1 MMKTEGEG
9 QQVREQ
15 TLTSQKGDVRMNVDK
30 LNRQLERLEKVV
42 ERGAVVKDLFRI
54 LRYPELWQLAYANIY
69 SNKGAMTKGV
79 DDDSLDGMSNERI
92 ANLIDSVMSETY
104 RPKPVRRAYIPKKDG
119 SKRPLGVPTGD
130 DKLVQ
135 AVIKILLEHY
145 HEGIFS
151 DNSHGFRP
159 NKSCHTAL
167 EEIGYVWKGTKWF
180 IEFDVKGCFDNIDHK
195 ILMNLLKKRIN
206 DKRFLSLIW
215 RFLKAGYME
224 DWKYNQTY
232 SGTPQGGIISPILAN
247 IYLHELDDYVERL
260 IEDFNVGKRRPQNPE
275 YDSITQRIY
284 GKRQNLRKHGRK
296 LKWISELKELQEQ
309 RSKMPSVIEN
319 TDKYKR
325 LRYCRYADDFLCGV
339 TGSFTDAKNIMHS
352 ITEFLDKELSL
363 ETSEGKTGIK
373 RATRNI
379 EFLGYRIKVIHSQKI
394 VKAKSY
400 GTWHK
405 KRTIQGHIRL
415 SIPEHKIMGFAK
427 SHGYG
432 VYATNKAKHRPY
444 LLISSEVEIVTMY
457 NSEIRGFANYY
468 ILAKNVKYT
477 LSRLGHLAF
486 RSLIKTLAGR
496 RKTKMTVIY
505 ERLKQGNEWVLKY
518 KMNDIWKELK
528 IFQPKHLT
536 KRPDGTDRLPLTEHL
551 YKTGTELTQRMNA
564 NLCEY
569 CGNTS
574 RPMEVHHVRKL
585 KDLQSKKHLENWER
599 AMIARNRKTL
609 ILCNECHHLLH
620 QGKLPDI
627 RKPN

>member
-1 MMKTEGEG
+1 
-9 QQVREQ
+9 
-15 TLTSQKGDVRMNVDK
+15 MNLDYTK
-30 LNRQLERLEKVV
+30 LNRQLERLEKVA
-42 ERGAVVKDLFRI
+42 ERGAVVEDLFRI
-54 LRYPELWQLAYANIY
+54 LRHPELWQLAYANIY

-92 ANLIDSVMSETY
+92 ANLIDSVMSQTY

-145 HEGIFS
+145 YEGIFS

-167 EEIGYVWKGTKWF
+167 DEISYVWKGTKWF

-195 ILMNLLKKRIN
+195 ILMTLLKKRIN

-247 IYLHELDDYVERL
+247 IYLHELDNYVGKL
-260 IEDFNVGKRRPQNPE
+260 IEDFSIGKKRPLNLE
-275 YDSITQRIY
+275 YDHLTQRMFRI
-284 GKRQNLRKHGRK
+284 RQNLRKHGRK
-296 LKWISELKELQEQ
+296 SEWIDELKELQEQ
-309 RSKMPSVIEN
+309 QSKMPSVVEN

-325 LRYCRYADDFLCGV
+325 LRYCRYADDFLCGLA
-339 TGSFTDAKNIMHS
+339 GSFTDAKNIMRS
-352 ITEFLDKELSL
+352 ITDFLKNDLNL
-363 ETSEGKTGIK
+363 DVSESKTGIK

-379 EFLGYRIKVIHSQKI
+379 EFLGYRIKVRQTGREVKVKI
-394 VKAKSY
+394 RGRNY
-400 GTWHK
+400 K
-405 KRTIQGHIRL
+405 KRTLRGHIRF
-415 SIPEHKIMGFAK
+415 SIPKHKVTEFAK
-427 SHGYG
+427 SHDYG
-432 VYATNKAKHRPY
+432 VYAENKAKHRPY
-444 LLISSEVEIVTMY
+444 LLTSSEVEVVTMY
-457 NSEIRGFANYY
+457 NSELRGFANYY
-468 ILAKNVKYT
+468 ILANTVKFA
-477 LSRLGHLAF
+477 LSQLEHLAF

-496 RKTKMTVIY
+496 KKTKMTSIY
-505 ERLKQGNEWVLKY
+505 IQLKRGNEWILRY
-518 KMNDIWKELK
+518 KVNNVWKELK
-528 IFQPKHLT
+528 VFQLKHLVE
-536 KRPDGTDRLPLTEHL
+536 RPNGIDKLPLTEHL
-551 YKTGTELTQRMNA
+551 FLTGTELTQRMNA

-585 KDLQSKKHLENWER
+585 KDLQSKKHLEDWER
-599 AMIARNRKTL
+599 VMIARNRKTL
-609 ILCNECHHLLH
+609 ILCDECHHLLH
-620 QGKLPDI
+620 QGKLPDN
-627 RKPN
+627 RKPD

>member
-1 MMKTEGEG
+1 
-9 QQVREQ
+9 
-15 TLTSQKGDVRMNVDK
+15 MNVDK
-30 LNRQLERLEKVV
+30 LNRQLERLEKVA

-54 LRYPELWQLAYANIY
+54 LRFPELWQLAYANIY

-92 ANLIDSVMSETY
+92 TNLIDSVMGETY

-145 HEGIFS
+145 YEGIFS
-151 DNSHGFRP
+151 DNSHGFRL

-167 EEIGYVWKGTKWF
+167 ETIYKVWRGTKWF
-180 IEFDVKGCFDNIDHK
+180 IEFDIKGCFDNISHE
-195 ILMNLLKKRIN
+195 ILMKLLKKRIN

-247 IYLHELDDYVERL
+247 IYLHELDDYVEQL
-260 IEDFNVGKRRPQNPE
+260 IEDFNVGKIRPSNPE
-275 YDSITQRIY
+275 YNRIGNLIY
-284 GKRQNLRKHGRK
+284 DVRQNLRKHGRK
-296 LKWISELKELQEQ
+296 SEWINKLKELQEKQ
-309 RSKMPSVIEN
+309 SKLPSVVED

-325 LRYCRYADDFLCGV
+325 LRYCRYADDFLCSV
-339 TGSFTDAKNIMHS
+339 TGSFTDTKKIMCS
-352 ITEFLDKELSL
+352 IIEFLNNDLIL
-363 ETSEGKTGIK
+363 DVSENKTGIK

-379 EFLGYRIKVIHSQKI
+379 EFLGYRIKIRQTGREVKMKVNGRIH
-394 VKAKSY
+394 
-400 GTWHK
+400 
-405 KRTIQGHIRL
+405 KRRTLQGHIRL
-415 SIPEHKIMGFAK
+415 SIPEHKIRDFSK

-432 VYATNKAKHRPY
+432 VYAENKAKHRPY
-444 LLISSEVEIVTMY
+444 LLTSSEVEIVTMY
-457 NSEIRGFANYY
+457 NSELRGFANYY
-468 ILAKNVKYT
+468 ALANNAKHE
-477 LSRLGHLAF
+477 LGQLQHLAF

-496 RKTKMTVIY
+496 RKTSMTAIY
-505 ERLKQGNEWVLKY
+505 IRLKQGSEWVLKY
-518 KMNDIWKELK
+518 KMNNAWKELK
-528 IFQPKHLT
+528 IFQLKHLT
-536 KRPDGTDRLPLTEHL
+536 KRPNGTDDKLPLTAHL
-551 YKTGTELTQRMNA
+551 FTTGTELTQRMNA

-599 AMIARNRKTL
+599 VMIARSRKTL
-609 ILCNECHHLLH
+609 ILCDECHHLLH
-620 QGKLPDI
+620 QGKLPDN
-627 RKPN
+627 RKPNLT